1 MSHISTGREPVAP
14 GIPGRFPIVVL
25 VSGNGTNLQA
35 LIDRLHVPA
44 DSPVE
49 IVLVV
54 TSSTDAPAVGR
65 ADRAGIRA
73 EAVERDD
80 YPDREARDRALADLV
95 DGEDPGLVVLAGW
108 MSILTPA
115 FLDRFPDRVINLHP
129 SLLPAFPG
137 MHAID
142 EAHAWGVRYTGVTVH
157 FADPEVDG
165 GPPVLQEPVAVRP
178 DEPVEALRERIRE
191 VEHRLLAEAVALFAA
206 GRVRRDPGRRRRV
219 LIDDEGS
226 VG

>member
-1 MSHISTGREPVAP
+1 MAE
-14 GIPGRFPIVVL
+14 RFPIAVL

-65 ADRAGIRA
+65 ATAAGIRT
-73 EAVERDD
+73 EVIDRDD
-80 YPDREARDRALADLV
+80 YGDREARDRALADLV
-95 DGEDPGLVVLAGW
+95 DDADPALVVLAGW
-108 MSILTPA
+108 MSILTPQ

-129 SLLPAFPG
+129 SMLPAFPG

-142 EAHAWGVRYTGVTVH
+142 EAHAWGVRFTGVTVH

-165 GPPVLQEPVAVRP
+165 GPAVLQEPVAVSP
-178 DEPVEALRERIRE
+178 DDSLDTLRDRIRE
-191 VEHRLLAEAVALFAA
+191 VEHRLMADAVALFAA
-206 GRVRRDPGRRRRV
+206 GRVRRDPARRRRV

>member
-1 MSHISTGREPVAP
+1 MPE
-14 GIPGRFPIVVL
+14 RFPIAVL

-35 LIDRLHVPA
+35 LIDRLHMPA

-54 TSSTDAPAVGR
+54 TSSADAPAVGR
-65 ADRAGIRA
+65 ARAAGIRT
-73 EAVERDD
+73 ETVDRDH

-95 DGEDPGLVVLAGW
+95 DDADPGLVVLAGW
-108 MSILTPA
+108 MSILTSS

-165 GPPVLQEPVAVRP
+165 GPPVLQEPVPVHP
-178 DEPVEALRERIRE
+178 GEPVDGLRERIQE
-191 VEHRLLAEAVALFAA
+191 VEHRLLADAVALFAA

-219 LIDDEGS
+219 FIDDEGS

>member
-1 MSHISTGREPVAP
+1 MAE
-14 GIPGRFPIVVL
+14 RFPIAVL

-35 LIDRLHVPA
+35 LIDRLHLPA
-44 DSPVE
+44 DVPVE

-54 TSSTDAPAVGR
+54 TSSPDAPAVGR
-65 ADRAGIRA
+65 ATAAGIRT
-73 EAVERDD
+73 EVIDRGD
-80 YPDREARDRALADLV
+80 YEDREARDRALAELV
-95 DGEDPGLVVLAGW
+95 DDADPALVVLAGW
-108 MSILTPA
+108 MSILTPS

-129 SLLPAFPG
+129 SMLPAFPG

-142 EAHAWGVRYTGVTVH
+142 EAHAWGVRFTGVTVH

-165 GPPVLQEPVAVRP
+165 GPPVLQEPVAVSP
-178 DEPVEALRERIRE
+178 DDSVDTLRDRIRE
-191 VEHRLLAEAVALFAA
+191 VEHRLLADAVALFAA
-206 GRVRRDPGRRRRV
+206 GRVRRDPARRRRV

>member
-1 MSHISTGREPVAP
+1 MAE
-14 GIPGRFPIVVL
+14 RFPIAVL

-35 LIDRLHVPA
+35 LIDTLHVPQ

-54 TSSTDAPAVGR
+54 ASAQDAPAVGR
-65 ADRAGIRA
+65 ATGAGIRT
-73 EAVERDD
+73 EVVDRDD
-80 YPDREARDRALADLV
+80 FDDRESRDRALADLV
-95 DGEDPGLVVLAGW
+95 EGANPELVVLAGW
-108 MSILTPA
+108 MSILTPW

-129 SLLPAFPG
+129 SMLPAFPG

-165 GPPVLQEPVAVRP
+165 GPPVLQEPV
-178 DEPVEALRERIRE
+178 PVTSDDSVESLRARIRE
-191 VEHRLLAEAVALFAA
+191 VEHRLLADAVALFAA
-206 GRVRRDPGRRRRV
+206 GRVRRDPARRRRV
-219 LIDDEGS
+219 LIDNEGS
-226 VG
+226 PG

>member
-1 MSHISTGREPVAP
+1 MAEP
-14 GIPGRFPIVVL
+14 FPIAVL
-25 VSGNGTNLQA
+25 VSGDGTNLQA
-35 LIDRLHVPA
+35 LIDRLHLPT
-44 DSPVE
+44 DSRVE

-54 TSSTDAPAVGR
+54 SSSADAPAAGR
-65 ADRAGIRA
+65 ATAAGIRTEVIDRGA
-73 EAVERDD
+73 YE
-80 YPDREARDRALADLV
+80 DREARDRALADLV
-95 DGEDPGLVVLAGW
+95 DDADPALVVLAGW
-108 MSILTPA
+108 MSILTPW

-129 SLLPAFPG
+129 SMLPAFPG

-165 GPPVLQEPVAVRP
+165 GPPVLQEPVAVSP
-178 DEPVEALRERIRE
+178 DDSVDTLRDRIRE
-191 VEHRLLAEAVALFAA
+191 VEHRVLADAVALFAA
-206 GRVRRDPGRRRRV
+206 GRVRRDPARRRRV

>member
-1 MSHISTGREPVAP
+1 LAEL
-14 GIPGRFPIVVL
+14 FPIAVL

-35 LIDRLHVPA
+35 LIDRLHVPV

-54 TSSTDAPAVGR
+54 TSSADAPAVGR
-65 ADRAGIRA
+65 ATAAGIRT
-73 EAVERDD
+73 AVVNRDD
-80 YPDREARDRALADLV
+80 YEDREARDRALADLV
-95 DGEDPGLVVLAGW
+95 DDSDPALVVLAGW
-108 MSILTPA
+108 MSILTPW

-129 SLLPAFPG
+129 SMLPAFPG

-142 EAHAWGVRYTGVTVH
+142 EAHAWGVRFTGVTVH

-165 GPPVLQEPVAVRP
+165 GPPVLQEPVAVNP
-178 DEPVEALRERIRE
+178 GDSVDVLRDRIRE
-191 VEHRLLAEAVALFAA
+191 VEHRLMADAVALFAA
-206 GRVRRDPGRRRRV
+206 GRVRRDPARRRRV

>member
-1 MSHISTGREPVAP
+1 MAE
-14 GIPGRFPIVVL
+14 RFPIAVL

-35 LIDRLHVPA
+35 LIDRLHLPA
-44 DSPVE
+44 DAPVE

-54 TSSTDAPAVGR
+54 TSSADAPAVGR
-65 ADRAGIRA
+65 ATAAGIRT
-73 EAVERDD
+73 EVIDRGD
-80 YPDREARDRALADLV
+80 YEDREARDRALAELV
-95 DGEDPGLVVLAGW
+95 DDADPALVVLAGW
-108 MSILTPA
+108 MSILTPS

-129 SLLPAFPG
+129 SMLPAFPG

-142 EAHAWGVRYTGVTVH
+142 EAHAWGVRFTGVTVH

-165 GPPVLQEPVAVRP
+165 GPPVLQEPVAVSA
-178 DEPVEALRERIRE
+178 DDSVDALRDRIRE
-191 VEHRLLAEAVALFAA
+191 VEHRLLADAVALFAA
-206 GRVRRDPGRRRRV
+206 GRVRRDPARRRRV

>member
-1 MSHISTGREPVAP
+1 MAE
-14 GIPGRFPIVVL
+14 RFPIAVL

-35 LIDRLHVPA
+35 LIDRLHLPA
-44 DSPVE
+44 DAPVE

-54 TSSTDAPAVGR
+54 TSSPDAPALGR
-65 ADRAGIRA
+65 ATAAGIRT
-73 EAVERDD
+73 EVIDRGD
-80 YPDREARDRALADLV
+80 YEDREARDRALAELV
-95 DGEDPGLVVLAGW
+95 DDADPALVVLAGW
-108 MSILTPA
+108 MSILTPS

-129 SLLPAFPG
+129 SMLPAFPG

-142 EAHAWGVRYTGVTVH
+142 EAHAWGVRFTGVTVH

-165 GPPVLQEPVAVRP
+165 GPPVLQEPVAVSP
-178 DEPVEALRERIRE
+178 DDSVETLRDRIRE
-191 VEHRLLAEAVALFAA
+191 VEHRLLADAVALFAA
-206 GRVRRDPGRRRRV
+206 GRVRRDPARRRRV